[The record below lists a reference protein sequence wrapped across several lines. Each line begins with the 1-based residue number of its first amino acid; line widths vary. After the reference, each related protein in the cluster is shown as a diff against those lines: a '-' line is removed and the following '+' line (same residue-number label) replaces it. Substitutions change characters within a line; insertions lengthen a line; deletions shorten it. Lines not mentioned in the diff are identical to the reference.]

1 MITLLNKNKLFLY
14 CLVVIISSSFFA
26 SLIQTSFGKVDVKLM
41 NLKTPDGQNLVYD
54 LYKPS
59 IATENDKQPF
69 IVVVPG
75 FQRSKEALSNIAIE
89 LSRRGY
95 VVALIDPYAQGMS
108 SSSLSRLAATT
119 QGYGMFALVDYAY
132 AENFSFVDINK
143 IGSTGHSMG
152 GNAAIRGADYFGKE
166 AIKSGKKSKLD
177 SVYISGY
184 VLTLRENILRDSKS
198 NMGVSYALYDE
209 GAFRNDLQG
218 WDAGNMKIA
227 PESLRTVNSVLPKD
241 KKVTEVELGKYYG
254 ERSNN
259 TLRVIFNEELL
270 HPFQPYNKEATKN
283 QLDYFDKVFGAPIS
297 INSNNQIWQYKELFT
312 LINMIVS
319 LLMLIPI
326 AKLFLSLS
334 FYKDIVK
341 DIPASL
347 PEQTSKSKMIFW
359 SVFFLSALIACI
371 SFIPMVD
378 VAKILFYESAN
389 RELTWFFPQRM
400 NNSVML
406 WAAFNGSIGLVI
418 FFISYYFFGRHHG
431 VNTNSWGLQI
441 NKVELFKTL
450 ALPVALIF
458 LVLGSIFAG
467 IATPTEA
474 AAIGAFGALLIALIN
489 RKVNLHFL
497 KETSEKTAIVST
509 MIFTILIG
517 ASIFSLIFR
526 GVGGDELID
535 LIFNSLPGGSF
546 TALIFVLVIIF
557 LLGFILDFIE
567 ICYVIVPLVAPP
579 LLMMGFDPVWLAI
592 LFAINL
598 QTSFL
603 TPPFGF
609 SLFYLRGVADENI
622 QTKEIY
628 IGVIPFIGLQLTV
641 LLIVVIFPDLI
652 L

>member
-312 LINMIVS
+312 LINMVVS

-334 FYKDIVK
+334 FYRDIVK

-441 NKVELFKTL
+441 NKVELFKTIML
-450 ALPVALIF
+450 GLSIFICYYLILYFVYFLFHVDYRFWFMGVRIFQPEMLLVLVMYFPLFFIFFFSNSLRVNGAMRFKNQSEWKSRLIAGFANSLGLMMIIIIQYVTFAWTGTVFWTTNWLSVNLLFGIVPMMFILPYFNRIFFQLTGRVYLGPIVTCLIF
-458 LVLGSIFAG
+458 IMIL
-467 IATPTEA
+467 
-474 AAIGAFGALLIALIN
+474 
-489 RKVNLHFL
+489 
-497 KETSEKTAIVST
+497 ST
-509 MIFTILIG
+509 NT
-517 ASIFSLIFR
+517 
-526 GVGGDELID
+526 VVY
-535 LIFNSLPGGSF
+535 LP
-546 TALIFVLVIIF
+546 L
-557 LLGFILDFIE
+557 
-567 ICYVIVPLVAPP
+567 
-579 LLMMGFDPVWLAI
+579 
-592 LFAINL
+592 
-598 QTSFL
+598 
-603 TPPFGF
+603 
-609 SLFYLRGVADENI
+609 
-622 QTKEIY
+622 
-628 IGVIPFIGLQLTV
+628 
-641 LLIVVIFPDLI
+641 
-652 L
+652 

>member
-59 IATENDKQPF
+59 IATEDDKQPF

-334 FYKDIVK
+334 FYRDIVK

-441 NKVELFKTL
+441 NKVELFKTIML
-450 ALPVALIF
+450 GLSIFICYYLILYFVYFLFHVDYRFWFMGVRIFQPEMLLVLVMYFPLFFIFFFSNSLRVNGAMRFKNQSEWKSRLIAGFANSLGLMMIIIIQYVTFAWTGTVFWTTNWLSVNLLFGIVPMMFILPYFNRIFFQLTGRVYLGPIVTCLIF
-458 LVLGSIFAG
+458 IMILS
-467 IATPTEA
+467 T
-474 AAIGAFGALLIALIN
+474 
-489 RKVNLHFL
+489 
-497 KETSEKTAIVST
+497 KTV
-509 MIFTILIG
+509 
-517 ASIFSLIFR
+517 
-526 GVGGDELID
+526 VY
-535 LIFNSLPGGSF
+535 LP
-546 TALIFVLVIIF
+546 L
-557 LLGFILDFIE
+557 
-567 ICYVIVPLVAPP
+567 
-579 LLMMGFDPVWLAI
+579 
-592 LFAINL
+592 
-598 QTSFL
+598 
-603 TPPFGF
+603 
-609 SLFYLRGVADENI
+609 
-622 QTKEIY
+622 
-628 IGVIPFIGLQLTV
+628 
-641 LLIVVIFPDLI
+641 
-652 L
+652 

>member
-14 CLVVIISSSFFA
+14 CLVVIISSSFLA

-166 AIKSGKKSKLD
+166 AVKSGKKSKLD

-441 NKVELFKTL
+441 NKVELFKTIML
-450 ALPVALIF
+450 GLSIFIFYYLILYF
-458 LVLGSIFAG
+458 VYFLFHVDYRFWFMGVRIFQPEMLLVLVMYFPLFFIFFFSNSLRVN
-467 IATPTEA
+467 
-474 AAIGAFGALLIALIN
+474 GAMRFKNQSEWKSRLIAAFANSLGLMMIIIIQYVTFAWTGTVFWTTN
-489 RKVNLHFL
+489 WLSVNLLFG
-497 KETSEKTAIVST
+497 IVP
-509 MIFTILIG
+509 MM
-517 ASIFSLIFR
+517 
-526 GVGGDELID
+526 
-535 LIFNSLPGGSF
+535 
-546 TALIFVLVIIF
+546 
-557 LLGFILDFIE
+557 FILPYFNRI
-567 ICYVIVPLVAPP
+567 
-579 LLMMGFDPVWLAI
+579 F
-592 LFAINL
+592 F
-598 QTSFL
+598 
-603 TPPFGF
+603 
-609 SLFYLRGVADENI
+609 
-622 QTKEIY
+622 
-628 IGVIPFIGLQLTV
+628 QLTGRV
-641 LLIVVIFPDLI
+641 
-652 L
+652 

>member
-59 IATENDKQPF
+59 IATEDDKQPF

-359 SVFFLSALIACI
+359 SVFFLSAFIACI

-441 NKVELFKTL
+441 NKVELLKTIMLGLSIFICYYLILYFVYFLFHVDYRFWFMGVRIFQPEMLLVLVMYFPLFFIFFFSNSLRVNGAMRFKNQSEWKSRLIAGFANSLGLMMIIIIQYVTFAWTGTVFWTTNWL
-450 ALPVALIF
+450 SVNLLFGIVPMMFILPYFNRIFFQLTGRVYLGPIVTCLIF
-458 LVLGSIFAG
+458 IMIL
-467 IATPTEA
+467 
-474 AAIGAFGALLIALIN
+474 
-489 RKVNLHFL
+489 
-497 KETSEKTAIVST
+497 ST
-509 MIFTILIG
+509 NT
-517 ASIFSLIFR
+517 
-526 GVGGDELID
+526 VVY
-535 LIFNSLPGGSF
+535 LP
-546 TALIFVLVIIF
+546 L
-557 LLGFILDFIE
+557 
-567 ICYVIVPLVAPP
+567 
-579 LLMMGFDPVWLAI
+579 
-592 LFAINL
+592 
-598 QTSFL
+598 
-603 TPPFGF
+603 
-609 SLFYLRGVADENI
+609 
-622 QTKEIY
+622 
-628 IGVIPFIGLQLTV
+628 
-641 LLIVVIFPDLI
+641 
-652 L
+652 

>member
-14 CLVVIISSSFFA
+14 CLVVIIVSSFFA

-59 IATENDKQPF
+59 IATENDKQPL

-218 WDAGNMKIA
+218 WNAGNMKIA

-254 ERSNN
+254 EKSNN

-297 INSNNQIWQYKELFT
+297 INSQNQIWQYKEFFT

-326 AKLFLSLS
+326 AKLFLSLN
-334 FYKDIVK
+334 FFKEIVK

-359 SVFFLSALIACI
+359 IIFFLSAFIACI

-378 VAKILFYESAN
+378 AAKILFHESAN

-431 VNTNSWGLQI
+431 VNKNSWGLKI
-441 NKVELFKTL
+441 NKVELFKTIML
-450 ALPVALIF
+450 GLSIFICYYLILYFVYFLFHVDYRFWFMGVRIFQPEMLLVLVMYFPLFFIFFFSNSLRVNGAMRFKNQSEWKSRLIAGFANSLGLMMIIIIQYVTFAWTGTVFWTTNWLSVNLLFGIVPMMFILPYFNRIFFQLTGRVYLGPIVTCLIF
-458 LVLGSIFAG
+458 IMIL
-467 IATPTEA
+467 
-474 AAIGAFGALLIALIN
+474 
-489 RKVNLHFL
+489 
-497 KETSEKTAIVST
+497 ST
-509 MIFTILIG
+509 NT
-517 ASIFSLIFR
+517 
-526 GVGGDELID
+526 VVY
-535 LIFNSLPGGSF
+535 LP
-546 TALIFVLVIIF
+546 L
-557 LLGFILDFIE
+557 
-567 ICYVIVPLVAPP
+567 
-579 LLMMGFDPVWLAI
+579 
-592 LFAINL
+592 
-598 QTSFL
+598 
-603 TPPFGF
+603 
-609 SLFYLRGVADENI
+609 
-622 QTKEIY
+622 
-628 IGVIPFIGLQLTV
+628 
-641 LLIVVIFPDLI
+641 
-652 L
+652 